1 MTRDER
7 GVLEMT
13 FHTGGES
20 LRWSAL
26 AHSELAQAFRHIAN
40 DRANRIVLMT
50 GTGAE
55 FCGPRADSRNPR
67 FATTPSGDLW
77 EKEAFSECREM
88 MGALLDIAVPV
99 VGVVNGPALRH
110 GEIALLADIVVASED
125 ASFEDTAH
133 FHGQGFVPGDG
144 VHVVYTMLLG
154 INRARNFLLTGQVL
168 DAHEALRL
176 GMVAEVLPKGE
187 VLHRGRVL
195 AQSLAAKLDR
205 VLDRNK

>member
-1 MTRDER
+1 MTRGDR
-7 GVLEMT
+7 G
-13 FHTGGES
+13 
-20 LRWSAL
+20 
-26 AHSELAQAFRHIAN
+26 
-40 DRANRIVLMT
+40 NRVVVMT
-50 GTGAE
+50 GAGTE
-55 FCGPRADSRNPR
+55 FCGPSANCLNPR

-77 EKEAFSECREM
+77 EKAAFSECREM
-88 MGALLDIAVPV
+88 IGALLDIA

-125 ASFEDTAH
+125 ASFEDSSH

-168 DAHEALRL
+168 YAQEALRL
-176 GMVAEVLPKGE
+176 GMVAEVLPKAD
-187 VLHRGRVL
+187 VLGLGRVL

-205 VLDRNK
+205 VLPYIRALLVQPIKRNMLDYLSLSLGVEGLAMVG